1 MEDELLDRFNTLL
14 TRVESI
20 AEEVTRISTRLSKIE
35 AQQDL
40 TAAGKIDRDE
50 MKLRMWND
58 SFEDDGRDVPFGQSS
73 KEEAPLKFLRDEPQ
87 WMTGKNYRMPGGY

>member
-35 AQQDL
+35 AQQAL

-58 SFEDDGRDVPFGQSS
+58 SFEDDGRDVPICQSS
-73 KEEAPLKFLRDEPQ
+73 KDEVPLGFLHDELRG
-87 WMTGKNYRMPGGY
+87 MTGKNYRRPGGY